1 MYHEVWQNKFKD
13 IIDLS
18 QGKLIVD
25 QSPAARRKL
34 ALSINDNV
42 FKNLTK
48 FSVSSFDAEQRLH
61 KSLLS
66 LPEKSKAVDVLINEP
81 DAKK

>member
-42 FKNLTK
+42 FKNLIK
-48 FSVSSFDAEQRLH
+48 FSVSSFDAE
-61 KSLLS
+61 
-66 LPEKSKAVDVLINEP
+66 
-81 DAKK
+81 

>member
-42 FKNLTK
+42 FKKLTFPLPQLIEFYK
-48 FSVSSFDAEQRLH
+48 NNEADFRLSTIH
-61 KSLLS
+61 SY
-66 LPEKSKAVDVLINEP
+66 
-81 DAKK
+81 

>member
-1 MYHEVWQNKFKD
+1 MYHEVWQKKFKD

-48 FSVSSFDAEQRLH
+48 FSVSSFDAE
-61 KSLLS
+61 
-66 LPEKSKAVDVLINEP
+66 
-81 DAKK
+81 